1 MTSNNRTLS
10 LDPVGDYWIKQ
21 FRRHITQTERF
32 QFERTLKFL
41 SLTDPLTFIVAHLI
55 HVAHMNADE
64 KEGRLLAKGAA
75 AADMAEQLLMLHVRL
90 MELIPKVHGAIW
102 SLQAEAERVQKSAA
116 KWYKA
121 DKCLRALGLD
131 EYMKPSWN
139 AVPAW
144 AILVLS
150 LIANAAVEIILEL

>member
-1 MTSNNRTLS
+1 MTRNNRTPS
-10 LDPVGDYWIKQ
+10 FDPVDDYWVKQ

-32 QFERTLKFL
+32 QFERSLKFF

-55 HVAHMNADE
+55 HVAHINADE
-64 KEGRLLAKGAA
+64 REGRLLAKGSAA
-75 AADMAEQLLMLHVRL
+75 SDMAEQLLLLHVRL
-90 MELIPKVHGAIW
+90 MELIPKVHGTIW
-102 SLQAEAERVQKSAA
+102 ALQAEAERVETTFA

-121 DKCLRALGLD
+121 DRRLRALGLNG
-131 EYMKPSWN
+131 YMKPSWT

-150 LIANAAVEIILEL
+150 LIANAAVELILN